1 MRMHS
6 LLLLRYKWEN
16 ATMEPPIK
24 VLFYPLISTTS
35 YCTMVSGLVLTH
47 YRGPQTAISSLIGI
61 VLVEIKF
68 EEMPYH

>member
-1 MRMHS
+1 
-6 LLLLRYKWEN
+6 
-16 ATMEPPIK
+16 MEPPIK